1 MAFKDDRLLKVEE
14 VALSVGV
21 SVKTI
26 NNWYWF
32 KRDHPEHELAELLP
46 DFIQEGVRQTR
57 YWKRSDL
64 WKLLEFKSRL
74 PVGRNGIMGDITQRY
89 YHNRKKKKRRI
100 PKDEKA

>member
-57 YWKRSDL
+57 YWKREDV
-64 WKLLEFKSRL
+64 WKIITFKQAIPR
-74 PVGRNGIMGDITQRY
+74 GRNGIMGEITHKLY
-89 YHNRKKKKRRI
+89 VKKEKYRD
-100 PKDEKA
+100 DEDE